1 MPVSSFSPY
10 CSFREIKE
18 TKTFSNFIIISVA
31 FIKSDEEFFITCS
44 GNPTLSNEV
53 MVVLKMA
60 TKHAKVVTVFI

>member
-1 MPVSSFSPY
+1 M
-10 CSFREIKE
+10 
-18 TKTFSNFIIISVA
+18 TD
-31 FIKSDEEFFITCS
+31 DEEIFKDCF